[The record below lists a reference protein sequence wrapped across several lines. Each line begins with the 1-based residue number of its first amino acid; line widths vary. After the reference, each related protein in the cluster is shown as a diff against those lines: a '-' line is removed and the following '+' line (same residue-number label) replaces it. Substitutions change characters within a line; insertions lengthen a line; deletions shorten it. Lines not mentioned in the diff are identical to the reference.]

1 LIYSPVQHKI
11 FHILLEAIQMAG
23 KALKKQILSDVAEK
37 GGADWLFDQ
46 IASGMTIAKMA
57 EQYKCTRSY
66 ISRTLNAN
74 PEYKRA
80 LEQARVEAA
89 DALVEEGLD
98 MVDKLSG
105 KSSASEI
112 AATRE
117 KINWRKFMAGS
128 MNQNK
133 YGTRPQTNVT
143 LSIGDL
149 HLDALRKI
157 NAERK
162 AIEEEDRAREQAI
175 EGDYEVRDE

>member
-1 LIYSPVQHKI
+1 
-11 FHILLEAIQMAG
+11 MAG
-23 KALKKQILSDVAEK
+23 KALRRRILSDVEAN

-46 IASGMTIAKMA
+46 IASGMTVAKLA
-57 EQYKCTRSY
+57 EQYGCTRSY

-74 PEYKRA
+74 DEYKRA

-89 DALVEEGLD
+89 DALVEEGLE
-98 MVDKLSG
+98 MVDRLDG
-105 KSSASEI
+105 NSSSNEI

-133 YGTRPQTNVT
+133 YGTRPQTNVNI
-143 LSIGDL
+143 SIGDL

>member
-1 LIYSPVQHKI
+1 
-11 FHILLEAIQMAG
+11 MAG
-23 KALKKQILSDVAEK
+23 KALRRRILSDVEAN

-46 IASGMTIAKMA
+46 IASGMTVAKLA
-57 EQYKCTRSY
+57 EQYGCTRSY
-66 ISRTLNAN
+66 ISRTLNAD

-89 DALVEEGLD
+89 DALVEEGLT
-98 MVDKLSG
+98 MVDKLDG
-105 KSSASEI
+105 NSSSNEI

-128 MNQNK
+128 LNQNK
-133 YGTRPQTNVT
+133 YGSRPQTNVT
-143 LSIGDL
+143 LSIGEL

-162 AIEEEDRAREQAI
+162 AIDEEDRAREQAI
-175 EGDYEVRDE
+175 EGDFEVRDE